1 MIWFY
6 ERGGQT
12 LKIETRYNNGTAA
25 YELIWH
31 HPDGT
36 STTETFASEAL
47 FRQRS
52 QSVEASLSGDAWHLA
67 GAPTFVP
74 DGWKR
79 G

>member
-6 ERGGQT
+6 ERGAES
-12 LKIETRYNNGTAA
+12 LKIETRFNSTSRA
-25 YELIWH
+25 YELIWY

-36 STTETFASEAL
+36 RTVETFPSEAL

-52 QSVEASLSGDAWHLA
+52 QAVEATLTSDAWHMA
-67 GAPTFVP
+67 GAPEFVP